1 MGILRPMRKDPIDR
15 LLKPIDSFI
24 HDQAASGLVLFISTA
39 VALFLA
45 NSPWRDAYHHIWT
58 TPVGLKVGGFV
69 VAKDLHHLI
78 NDGLMAMFFFVV
90 ALELKREF
98 VGGEFSN
105 PRNALL
111 PIGASI
117 GGMAFPALIYLLVVG
132 PSSPESVGWGIPMGT
147 DTAFVLGLLAMLGK
161 RVPAAIKVFFIS
173 TAVTDDIGAVS
184 VIALFY
190 TSDISTMN
198 LLLGGVFL
206 VALVVMNLLGVRSVF
221 AYGLVGI
228 GGLWLAFLLSGV
240 HATVAGVLAALCI
253 PARTKMSEATY
264 PARLHEL
271 ADTFSAMPNAPGNV
285 ISSEQQYLIRKVKR
299 FSTYAETPLQRLEQG
314 LHPWVAFGVLPLF
327 ALANA
332 GIELPASL
340 GGVLESK
347 VTLGIFLGL
356 VVGKPMGLMLMSW
369 LFVRLRLGQLAA
381 GVTWTHMLAISILS
395 GLGFT
400 MAVFINELAFDD
412 VVVRDQAKLGI
423 LFASVVAATLGTVLF
438 RYFSRK
444 QVQ

>member
-1 MGILRPMRKDPIDR
+1 MRKDPIDR

-24 HDQAASGLVLFISTA
+24 HDQAASGLVLFIATA
-39 VALFLA
+39 IALFLA
-45 NSPWRDAYHHIWT
+45 NSPWREAYHQLWT
-58 TPVGLKVGGFV
+58 TPVGFGFGGFV

-132 PSSPESVGWGIPMGT
+132 SSSAEAVGWGIPMGT

-161 RVPAAIKVFFIS
+161 RVPTAIKVFFIS

-190 TSDISTMN
+190 TSDISTVN
-198 LLLGGVFL
+198 LLLGGAFL
-206 VALVVMNLLGVRSVF
+206 VALVAMNLLGVRSVL

-240 HATVAGVLAALCI
+240 HATVAGVLAALAI
-253 PARTKMSEATY
+253 PARTKMSEASY
-264 PARLHEL
+264 PERLREL
-271 ADTFSAMPNAPGNV
+271 ADRFSALPNAPGNV
-285 ISSEQQYLIRKVKR
+285 ISNEQLYVIRKVKR

-332 GIELPASL
+332 GIELPTSFDGLLA
-340 GGVLESK
+340 SK

-356 VVGKPMGLMLMSW
+356 VIGKPLGLLSMSW
-369 LFVRLRLGQLAA
+369 LLVRWGVGRLPA
-381 GVTWTHMLAISILS
+381 GTGWTQMLAISILS

-412 VVVRDQAKLGI
+412 VAVREQAKLGI
-423 LFASVVAATLGTVLF
+423 LFASVLAATLGALLF

-444 QVQ
+444 AVA

>member
-1 MGILRPMRKDPIDR
+1 MRKDPIDR

-24 HDQAASGLVLFISTA
+24 HDQAASGLVLFIATA
-39 VALFLA
+39 IALFLA
-45 NSPWRDAYHHIWT
+45 NSPWREAYHQLWT
-58 TPVGLKVGGFV
+58 TPVGFGFGGFV

-132 PSSPESVGWGIPMGT
+132 SSSAEAVGWGIPMGT

-161 RVPAAIKVFFIS
+161 RVPTAIKVFFIS

-190 TSDISTMN
+190 TSDISTVN
-198 LLLGGVFL
+198 LLLGGAFL
-206 VALVVMNLLGVRSVF
+206 VALVAMNLLGVRSVL

-240 HATVAGVLAALCI
+240 HATVAGVLAALAI
-253 PARTKMSEATY
+253 PARTKMSEASY
-264 PARLHEL
+264 PERLREL
-271 ADTFSAMPNAPGNV
+271 ADRFSALPNAPGNV
-285 ISSEQQYLIRKVKR
+285 ISNEQLYVIRKVKR

-332 GIELPASL
+332 GIELPTAFDGL
-340 GGVLESK
+340 LASK

-356 VVGKPMGLMLMSW
+356 VIGKSLGLLSMSW
-369 LFVRLRLGQLAA
+369 LLVRWGVGRLPA
-381 GVTWTHMLAISILS
+381 GTGWTQMLAISILS

-412 VVVRDQAKLGI
+412 VAVREQAKLGI
-423 LFASVVAATLGTVLF
+423 LFASVLAATLGALLF
-438 RYFSRK
+438 RFFSRK
-444 QVQ
+444 AVA